1 MKRSIND
8 VLNQLEEQIPFFG
21 SFNEKIS
28 SANVGWHIE
37 HSLLVIIKICQ
48 SIANADPNKYEW
60 KFSLRWLLFY
70 LSGSFPRGKA
80 KAPPAVIPVEAVNLE
95 TLKAS
100 IEIARKSISSL
111 KSVHPNQYFIHP
123 IFGKLNKKST
133 MAFFAIHTNHHL
145 KIIRNILGE

>member
-48 SIANADPNKYEW
+48 SIANSDPNKYEW
-60 KFSLRWLLFY
+60 KFSLRWLIVRTI
-70 LSGSFPRGKA
+70 GSLPRGKA
-80 KAPPAVIPVEAVNLE
+80 KAPPTVIPGEVLTESSLRISLE
-95 TLKAS
+95 L
-100 IEIARKSISSL
+100 ARKSIDNL
-111 KSVHPNQYFIHP
+111 RTCHPDQYFYHP
-123 IFGKLNKKST
+123 FFGKMNRNTALV
-133 MAFFAIHTNHHL
+133 FFSIHSNHHL
-145 KIIRNILGE
+145 KIIKDILDQ